1 MNALVR
7 GFVWMALAAAIGC
20 EENRPAPVATP
31 PAGPPVPPVAAPV
44 QPAAAPVPPAAAP
57 VPPPAAPAP
66 APEVEMVREKAA
78 VGMGEKGRG
87 YGGDGFISTPIKT
100 LWQTKERL
108 ALMQIDQAIQIYKAS
123 DGEGHGPK
131 SHQEFMDKIIK
142 AHHIPLPELPQGH
155 RYVYDPAK
163 EELLVEQPK

>member
-1 MNALVR
+1 
-7 GFVWMALAAAIGC
+7 
-20 EENRPAPVATP
+20 
-31 PAGPPVPPVAAPV
+31 
-44 QPAAAPVPPAAAP
+44 
-57 VPPPAAPAP
+57 
-66 APEVEMVREKAA
+66 MVREKAA

-123 DGEGHGPK
+123 DGEDN
-131 SHQEFMDKIIK
+131 QITVMVR
-142 AHHIPLPELPQGH
+142 HIPLPELPQGH